1 MSAPPPSN
9 PPTTHRKAVSH
20 GRGWFEGTMGVISGI
35 GAPRPMTPSEGN
47 RPRTNSWSAPNS
59 PARSGVFPSIHRL
72 PSQDSLDRS
81 IHNESGHGKSVAQII
96 KDLKKANADL
106 TDQMAA
112 MEVKHM
118 NELEAATRPNVEKQ
132 KKVEDA
138 FLTLKKQMA
147 QLEASKIAVDSK
159 VKEKDSQLLK
169 AREEASFHRHETS
182 NLKSQLHQLQN
193 ELDDSEGRFDDIEQI
208 MAENEDMKMELEE
221 LRFKLSAADTGKP
234 DTKVIDEASS
244 SYADVRGSDY
254 FQQWQDTQGELESHR
269 STLTATKQDL
279 ESLQLERD
287 SWHQEQN
294 QRVIELET
302 ELHTKS
308 EKWSMREQE
317 MQSQIQSMEFD
328 AVEDMQNQ
336 ILERDDIIVSLNDQ
350 LADLSAALAQAK
362 EQSVDEE
369 QYRRDEAEDLRILHD
384 AQEEEIVKLRKK
396 LEDAQKELAFRDEEI
411 NEQQTTLE
419 KTNTDKNEEIERLQ
433 KELKHSQEQLHEKSL
448 PPLPPKEEDDSQ
460 LILELEDDLDSAR
473 AKIASLEDEI
483 ELLKV
488 EMGVENIDLLERE
501 IDDLKL
507 TLEEERQKS
516 AVATAQKAVLQEDIA
531 RLQQGLSADATL
543 SEEEKK
549 ADTEEN
555 QKLLQEAKMEITNLK
570 STIESMKSSESYK
583 GEKHKRQVREAQLA
597 LVALDEEKDELIKKH
612 GELLMA
618 VDREKEKLEK
628 DSFKKIAAIEDEL
641 IIAQSLA
648 AKCKEVEAEKDA
660 LGKRVVHL
668 EEQITRSATRPI
680 GTTLADEQAQSQLES
695 ISEENQELKEKLKDR
710 DTTISALVRSSM
722 GVEEKMANLENDL
735 VEARSSRDDDLIT
748 ADGEIGELRIE
759 VEAMRLNEQRLRNDL
774 KAMERDL
781 NFAEAD
787 ATRWQLAL
795 QVDETSGADQRFQLA
810 ALQRNVAE
818 LRDKLHE
825 RDDTIEALVAES
837 QTAENESKE
846 LRSKVISLTKD
857 LENTRVNNTY
867 SDPELRDEI
876 QRLQT
881 ENDMFAGQIVEQDE
895 EIQHLV
901 RELRLRDQS
910 VVELERDV
918 QEMAERGGGGQSR
931 EEDARE
937 IQALQGQLAEIQSD
951 LRLRNQQLL
960 QYRQE
965 LESIQQQGAFGGDP
979 AMAGDISDLQAMND
993 DFRIELRELRT
1004 ELWEAKQA
1012 AAASEDLKLEL
1023 AQAKY
1028 AFDEYKRKNGSG
1040 NGTIIDLR
1048 KELESS
1054 KKEVEKMKQ
1063 LKEMQEASKNYRT
1076 ANESTLSE
1084 SFERKSKEKDATIA
1098 KLRSELESYGTKSG
1112 DMSKGPSRMTE
1123 LRSENKALQEQFKV
1137 ELHAKNTQIYA
1148 LEQTLHAQEQVVQ
1161 NLRREMNQ
1169 LQNGLQLNIKGRQGD
1184 LDEMQEEIIVMESK
1198 AKRQE
1203 REISG
1208 LRVRLE
1214 EAQLDHRAEVSQLRD
1229 LLRRKEQEAPIART
1243 VMDLKNEDRLL
1254 EVHEHLAN
1262 LKSHN
1267 TKLQEQNLKLNG
1279 RLERATIEIQ
1289 SFASQRGHA
1298 VELEQDNRHLRNQ
1311 LTDMERVLRSY
1322 SQRSPTVTTIPLS
1335 RVSTAPSQVSSP
1347 LPSPSPS
1354 PVTVQSSASSA
1365 TSSLKS
1371 KKSNKPFGGL
1381 FKKKKSKDKTGETKA
1396 MPITPEN
1403 EDDLHSSF

>member
-1 MSAPPPSN
+1 
-9 PPTTHRKAVSH
+9 
-20 GRGWFEGTMGVISGI
+20 MGVISGI

-59 PARSGVFPSIHRL
+59 PARGGVFPSIHRL

-106 TDQMAA
+106 TNQIAE

-118 NELEAATRPNVEKQ
+118 NEMEAATRPNVAKQ

-147 QLEASKIAVDSK
+147 QLEANKIASESK

-169 AREEASFHRHETS
+169 AREEANYHRHQSS

-193 ELDDSEGRFDDIEQI
+193 ELDDSEGRFDDIEQLL
-208 MAENEDMKMELEE
+208 AENEDMKMELEE
-221 LRFKLSAADTGKP
+221 MRLKLSDADSGEPDSKVTNAVSAFSAADDG
-234 DTKVIDEASS
+234 I
-244 SYADVRGSDY
+244 DY
-254 FQQWQDTQGELESHR
+254 FQRWQDTQGELESHR
-269 STLTATKQDL
+269 TKLTATKQDL
-279 ESLQLERD
+279 ENLQLERD

-302 ELHTKS
+302 ELQTKS
-308 EKWSMREQE
+308 ESWSMREQE

-350 LADLSAALAQAK
+350 LADLAAALGQAK
-362 EQSVDEE
+362 EQSVNEE

-411 NEQQTTLE
+411 SEQQTALK
-419 KTNTDKNEEIERLQ
+419 KTNADKTEEIERLQ
-433 KELKHSQEQLHEKSL
+433 KELNDSQQHLHEKSL
-448 PPLPPKEEDDSQ
+448 PPLAPKEGDGSQ
-460 LILELEDDLDSAR
+460 LIVELEDDLDSAR

-483 ELLKV
+483 ELIKV
-488 EMGVENIDLLERE
+488 EMGVENIDSLERE
-501 IDDLKL
+501 IDDLKRN
-507 TLEEERQKS
+507 LEEERQKTT
-516 AVATAQKAVLQEDIA
+516 VATAQVVVLQEDIVS
-531 RLQQGLSADATL
+531 LQQRLPGDATL
-543 SEEEKK
+543 SEEKK
-549 ADTEEN
+549 VEREEN
-555 QKLLQEAKMEITNLK
+555 EKLLQEANVEITSLK
-570 STIESMKSSESYK
+570 STIESMQSSESSK
-583 GEKHKRQVREAQLA
+583 EEKHKKQLREAQLA
-597 LVALDEEKDELIKKH
+597 LVSLDEEKEELIKKH
-612 GELLMA
+612 GKLLM
-618 VDREKEKLEK
+618 VVEREKEKVEK
-628 DSFKKIAAIEDEL
+628 DSLKKIATIEDEL
-641 IIAQSLA
+641 IVARNLA
-648 AKCKEVEAEKDA
+648 AKYKEIEAERDT
-660 LGKRVVHL
+660 LGKRVASL
-668 EEQITRSATRPI
+668 EEQISSGATRSIDTK
-680 GTTLADEQAQSQLES
+680 LADEQAQYQLDS
-695 ISEENQELKEKLKDR
+695 LREEIQELKEKLKDR

-722 GVEEKMANLENDL
+722 GVEEKMATLENEL
-735 VEARSSRDDDLIT
+735 VEARSSRDEDLIT

-787 ATRWQLAL
+787 AKRWQLAL
-795 QVDETSGADQRFQLA
+795 QVDDTPGADQRFQLA

-818 LRDKLHE
+818 LRDKLQE
-825 RDDTIEALVAES
+825 RDDTIEALVAEN

-846 LRSKVISLTKD
+846 LGSKVMSLTKD
-857 LENTRVNNTY
+857 LENARVNSSY

-918 QEMAERGGGGQSR
+918 QEMAERGGGGGQSR

-951 LRLRNQQLL
+951 LRVRNQQLL

-979 AMAGDISDLQAMND
+979 AMAADMSDLRAMND

-1012 AAASEDLKLEL
+1012 AAAADDLKLEL

-1028 AFDEYKRKNGSG
+1028 AFDEYKRKGESG
-1040 NGTIIDLR
+1040 NEVIVDLR

-1063 LKEMQEASKNYRT
+1063 LEEMLEASKSD
-1076 ANESTLSE
+1076 STSKEITQLE

-1098 KLRSELESYGTKSG
+1098 KLRNELESSRGTKSG
-1112 DMSKGPSRMTE
+1112 HMSKASIRMTE
-1123 LRSENKALQEQFKV
+1123 LESENKGLQEQFKV
-1137 ELHAKNTQIYA
+1137 ELHAKNQQIYA
-1148 LEQTLHAQEQVVQ
+1148 LEQTLHAQEQVVH
-1161 NLRREMNQ
+1161 NMRREMNQ
-1169 LQNGLQLNIKGRQGD
+1169 LQNGVQLNTERRRGD
-1184 LDEMQEEIIVMESK
+1184 LEELQEEIFVMESK

-1229 LLRRKEQEAPIART
+1229 FLRRKEQEAPIAKT
-1243 VMDLKNEDRLL
+1243 VMDLENEDRLL
-1254 EVHEHLAN
+1254 EVQERLAN
-1262 LKSHN
+1262 FKSHN

-1289 SFASQRGHA
+1289 SFASQRGHM
-1298 VELEQDNRHLRNQ
+1298 VDLEQDNRHLRNQ
-1311 LTDMERVLRSY
+1311 LSDMERVLRSY
-1322 SQRSPTVTTIPLS
+1322 SQRPPTVTTIPLS
-1335 RVSTAPSQVSSP
+1335 RVSTAPSQVPSP
-1347 LPSPSPS
+1347 VPLSSPSPS
-1354 PVTVQSSASSA
+1354 PVTVQSSASST
-1365 TSSLKS
+1365 TSSMKS
-1371 KKSNKPFGGL
+1371 KKSNKSFGGL
-1381 FKKKKSKDKTGETKA
+1381 FKKKKNKAKTGEMKA
-1396 MPITPEN
+1396 MPVTPEN